1 MGNHSTA
8 KCFYNTEN
16 PAKKRRPTQSAP
28 QFGKSHFSNENSQFS
43 KHESAN
49 ITALDDIP
57 QTDQHINDDSS
68 SVGSFDADD
77 IELSH
82 DETTLLG
89 MLDPWKQGPATVN
102 SNNTNL
108 ENPVNKIGHL
118 NNKLNEQIKLY
129 SSIIHSLAGESTPIE
144 YKHINLIMVVY
155 MQIYTYTGWAR
166 GHGAKHWMQHL
177 QRAIAKQPQV
187 ATES

>member
-1 MGNHSTA
+1 MTQNLQDLKESISASIADTKPSSKQSSGPNKRPRNYKNDSSQWGNGKTYATQEDFNKFFTGQGGKQGPYLVNGHPWFWCDNCNRMGNHSTA

-89 MLDPWKQGPATVN
+89 MLDP
-102 SNNTNL
+102 
-108 ENPVNKIGHL
+108 
-118 NNKLNEQIKLY
+118 
-129 SSIIHSLAGESTPIE
+129 
-144 YKHINLIMVVY
+144 
-155 MQIYTYTGWAR
+155 
-166 GHGAKHWMQHL
+166 
-177 QRAIAKQPQV
+177 
-187 ATES
+187 